1 MDLVSVASHW
11 LIGAISIIAMFILLV
26 APHEAGHMALAKLFG
41 VRVYEYAIGMGTRL
55 WSFTRGN
62 TVYALRAVPVGGYVR
77 LAGMEEGD
85 FEAIDGFHT
94 RPAYQ
99 RLLILLAGPAV
110 NFLMAAVLVTALWMS
125 QLNDDP
131 GKIIAVVAA
140 TPASAQGIRPGD
152 SIQTVDGQP
161 VKRQDQ
167 IQKIEQA
174 DPQKPLVLVARRPDG
189 STYTASVV
197 PRYDSQ
203 RKQYLI
209 GISVAQM
216 VTPLEALR
224 TGATF
229 PYTATTQMV
238 GGLATLVTGQVPGGL
253 LGPNGLTGAVGISYI
268 TVAYANQGV
277 IYWLQLAAFFSMA
290 LGLANLLPLPALD
303 GGRIVV
309 VLAEKL
315 RGRPFDR
322 DREMAIQRAGL
333 VALFALMILI
343 AFLDVQRIATGQFAG
358 LK

>member
-1 MDLVSVASHW
+1 MDFLSVASHW
-11 LIGAISIIAMFILLV
+11 LIGAVAIIAMFILLV

-41 VRVYEYAIGMGTRL
+41 VRVYEYAIGMGTKL
-55 WSFTRGN
+55 WSFTRGG
-62 TVYALRAVPVGGYVR
+62 TLYALRAVPVGGYVR

-94 RPAYQ
+94 RHAYQ

-110 NFLMAAVLVTALWMS
+110 NFVMAGLLVTFVFML

-131 GKIIAVVAA
+131 GKVVAVDPN
-140 TPASAQGIRPGD
+140 TPAAAQGIRPQD
-152 SIQTVDGQP
+152 SIKTVDGQP
-161 VKRQDQ
+161 IKRQDQ

-174 DPQKPLVLVARRPDG
+174 DPTKPLVLAVKRPDG
-189 STYTASVV
+189 STYTASVT
-197 PRYDSQ
+197 PRYDSV

-209 GISVAQM
+209 GIVVASV
-216 VTPLEALR
+216 VTPVDALR
-224 TGATF
+224 AGVTF
-229 PYTATTQMV
+229 PGTATTQMV
-238 GGLATLVTGQVPGGL
+238 SGLATLVTGQVPGGL

-268 TVAYANQGV
+268 TYTYANQG
-277 IYWLQLAAFFSMA
+277 IFYWLQLAAFFSMA

-322 DREMAIQRAGL
+322 EREMAIQRAGL